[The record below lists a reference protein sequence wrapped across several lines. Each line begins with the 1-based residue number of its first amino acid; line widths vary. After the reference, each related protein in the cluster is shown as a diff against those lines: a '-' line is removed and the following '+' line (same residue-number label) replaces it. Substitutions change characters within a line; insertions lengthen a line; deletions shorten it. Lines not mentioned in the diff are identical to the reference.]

1 MILILQAG
9 RYMSRIA
16 LIIAVLSG
24 LLASCAGPA
33 NLLPHSLYYLGGPPE
48 QVQVWRLEADGLT
61 KVQVTTE
68 EAGVQ
73 EFAVSPADGSLALV
87 SNNQLFLVDSHG
99 ENRRLIADGNQ
110 VDKNIED
117 YVFRSSVDSP
127 VFSPDGQ
134 TLAYAFDGLHL
145 YDMSSGKDEHVLTNL
160 GNLLGESFVFAQ
172 ENYSPGPWS
181 PDGHKLLIIMGYFE
195 GSTLAVMDRGA
206 AQPFT
211 RMRSNGPVCCQFSWT
226 EDSRSVLVANPNY
239 TGDRPGLWGY
249 DAETGKESV
258 LIMGPKDGSSNDFV
272 GWPHQLRSGEL
283 VYFHVN
289 LEHFSPDLGIP
300 LVMVRS
306 NPDGSNRTQLRPEV
320 FESLEVLWA
329 QNGSFAVLVQR
340 VDKDN
345 QRIVLA
351 RIDGSPLQDLA
362 EGQQITNLRW
372 GP

>member
-1 MILILQAG
+1 MILIHQAR
-9 RYMSRIA
+9 RYLPRIA
-16 LIIAVLSG
+16 LVMAVLSG

-33 NLLPHSLYYLGGPPE
+33 NLLPHSLYYLQGPRE
-48 QVQVWRLEADGLT
+48 HFQVWRLEADGLT
-61 KVQVTTE
+61 KVQITRE

-73 EFAVSPADGSLALV
+73 EFAVSPADGSLAFV
-87 SNNQLFLVDSHG
+87 NNNQLFLVDGHG
-99 ENRRLIADGNQ
+99 ENRRLIADGSQ
-110 VDKNIED
+110 VDKNIDD

-134 TLAYAFDGLHL
+134 TLAYAFNGLHL

-160 GNLLGESFVFAQ
+160 GNLLGESFVFSQ

-181 PDGHKLLIIMGYFE
+181 PDGHKLLIIMGYYE
-195 GSTLAVMDRGA
+195 GSTLAVMDRHA

-226 EDSRSVLVANPNY
+226 KDSRSVLVANPYY

-249 DAETGKESV
+249 DGETGKESV

-272 GWPHQLRSGEL
+272 GWPHKLGSGEL
-283 VYFHVN
+283 LYFHVN
-289 LEHFSPDLGIP
+289 LAHFSPDVGIP

-306 NPDGSNRTQLRPEV
+306 NPEGSNRTQLRPEV
-320 FESLEVLWA
+320 FRMAEVLWA
-329 QNGSFAVLVQR
+329 QNGSFALVVQL
-340 VDKDN
+340 VGKDN
-345 QRIVLA
+345 QRMVLA
-351 RIDGSPLQDLA
+351 RIDGSPLQVLV
-362 EGQQITNLRW
+362 EGQEIRHLAW